1 MPCKPSG
8 LPDKERKDPAGQQKQ
23 ECNSDSG
30 FPKSKRQTVHGVEI
44 RCANHDFA
52 DQAVS
57 RKPHTVS
64 RYSLTQQA
72 DKIEKAKQKQRN
84 QCRNCN
90 SFFAIQNTTPFP
102 VPIAVSTASSE
113 STRKRTAP
121 PSHACRKGT

>member
-1 MPCKPSG
+1 MPCKPSRF
-8 LPDKERKDPAGQQKQ
+8 PDKERKDPAGQQKQ

-30 FPKSKRQTVHGVEI
+30 FPKCKRQTVGGVEI
-44 RCANHDFA
+44 RCANHGFT

-72 DKIEKAKQKQRN
+72 NEIKKAKQKQRN
-84 QCRNCN
+84 QRRSCN

-102 VPIAVSTASSE
+102 IPIAVSTASSE
-113 STRKRTAP
+113 STRKRTASP
-121 PSHACRKGT
+121 NHTCRKDT

>member
-8 LPDKERKDPAGQQKQ
+8 LPDKERKDPANQQKQ

-30 FPKSKRQTVHGVEI
+30 FPKSKWQTVRGVEI
-44 RCANHDFA
+44 RCANHGSA

-84 QCRNCN
+84 QRRNCD
-90 SFFAIQNTTPFP
+90 SFFPIQNTTPFP
-102 VPIAVSTASSE
+102 IPIAVSTASSE
-113 STRKRTAP
+113 STRKRTP
-121 PSHACRKGT
+121 FPSHACRNDT